1 MKKLLLIPLMFTL
14 STTTFADS
22 LEHLRPREQ
31 VCISNR
37 EFMRDVI
44 DDRRNDISQEQ
55 VQLGI
60 LNAYNTYKHTELA
73 VKTLATL
80 NNLADSVFMLPQEII
95 DDLKKSEKFLQ
106 DAFILCWLTKQDP
119 PYESLN

>member
-106 DAFILCWLTKQDP
+106 DAFILCWLAKQDP

>member
-1 MKKLLLIPLMFTL
+1 
-14 STTTFADS
+14 
-22 LEHLRPREQ
+22 
-31 VCISNR
+31 
-37 EFMRDVI
+37 MRDVI

-95 DDLKKSEKFLQ
+95 DDPKKSEKFLQ
-106 DAFILCWLTKQDP
+106 DAFILCWLAKQDP